1 MDKLLT
7 AERPAPLCPD
17 LAPQAELAVLT
28 RVLYRLG
35 YRDHTFGHISYKQ
48 PDGTFLVTPFELEWD
63 EVTPDDIMR
72 MDADGNTL
80 EGQWTITPAIVLHT
94 ELHKARPDIAVAAH
108 NHPPYGT
115 IYTAAGRIP
124 PAYDQTSAM
133 AASDDIV
140 LFNDYVGNVSAVD
153 AARANVAA
161 VGDKNLAL
169 LANHGVLVLGRSIGD
184 AYFRCSTLE
193 WRCRLAWR
201 VEALGGGKPMPDEQQ
216 KIFVE
221 FLRGIGPVPPNVWEA
236 AVRRELRKD
245 PDAFA
250 GWF

>member
-7 AERPAPLCPD
+7 AERPAALCPD

-35 YRDHTFGHISYKQ
+35 YRDHTFGHITYKQ

-63 EVTPDDIMR
+63 EVTPADIMR

-94 ELHKARPDIAVAAH
+94 ELHKARPDILVAAH

-169 LANHGVLVLGRSIGD
+169 LANHGVLVLGSSIAS

-193 WRCRLAWR
+193 WRCRLAWHYW
-201 VEALGGGKPMPDEQQ
+201 
-216 KIFVE
+216 
-221 FLRGIGPVPPNVWEA
+221 PVPVAYCWETNGVHVYLVA
-236 AVRRELRKD
+236 PYTRVKNYIGTPYCIDSCIAIYGGVGCN
-245 PDAFA
+245 P
-250 GWF
+250 